1 MTNAAETDSH
11 GEEIPLNY
19 SPAVVAAIQEIV
31 PGEDA
36 FDAPDFDAVDY
47 INERFPAE
55 QSLHLLDDVL
65 EEMRIKLTHVED
77 ETRLLVRQ
85 LAINSQ
91 TGQDSL
97 LSAEES
103 IRQLSARFQD
113 IKVASGESEQ
123 RVRAITRDI
132 RQLDTG
138 KRNLTAS
145 INTLNHL
152 QMLTE
157 GVDKIRSMKSTR
169 QYGELAPLLQG
180 VLNVMH
186 HLSRYTHIPQV
197 KQLADQVSSSVSP
210 ATLTS
215 RRSNSWQTSKNDIQ
229 VVENQMNYS
238 HVQMVEKQIDCSH
251 VQVVENQI
259 DYSHVQVVENQINYS
274 HVLVVEDQ
282 INYSHVQVVEDQIN
296 YSHVQVVESQLALE
310 QQILADFKSSSAS
323 LSAPSHQLAEACLVA
338 NVLDRRV
345 RKSIIDQVLEHQLAE
360 YKAVFAGS
368 ERDGW
373 LSSVDLRRK
382 WFLRAAVEFDKTLAQ
397 MFPPNWKLTQAMV
410 LRPGDVDSTTLL
422 QAHRLLSDMES
433 LIIQKYGTT
442 FTYDDLLE
450 STGDQTPKSPEGGV
464 GKPVTTPTSPV
475 HSTSRTHDNVL
486 PTAASADGTSTPG
499 GDTGTGTGTVPSPYD
514 GAITSCFLPYLHI
527 YLNTVDKRLGEQL
540 ERFMAAVKTYSFD
553 RVEEEESN
561 VMPCCGE
568 LFTLYKNMLVEY
580 LRISMSGYGLP
591 NLITVFQ
598 RRLREFATRVLREAL
613 PQASQQGFGTLPKDM
628 KDISAIISQVQSL
641 LVREGGESLRLSS
654 EEEVRK
660 VCSVLVSA
668 EYCAHM
674 TNKLQAKL
682 GEKWQ
687 VAPRIIPEPGVPRK
701 PPAPAAPGASS
712 TPSNISLAAEEE
724 LFHAVLSQ
732 CILLL
737 VGHVE
742 SLCEPSLSGIPKH
755 SWLLE
760 QTGDQSPYVSQ
771 LSAHLTNTVPL
782 VRYHLH
788 TSRKHFTRF
797 CDKLAASICTKFTQQ
812 VVAPPVPSGS
822 HAPCT
827 PRYSRPLYPQ
837 VYRCRPINSVGCE
850 QLLLDCHALKAVLL
864 HMPVLASKVMRDP
877 PVSYTRMVT
886 KNLARPELVLQVVMG
901 EYSSNTQLLEKSI
914 RLMPDLSLTDF
925 QKVLELRGIKDKA
938 SLLESY
944 RQRTAAE
951 CDQPAVTDAGGGGDA
966 GTAVGRPVAA
976 TVASPEHELSRI
988 AKLEKMLKARRLI
1001 S

>member
-1 MTNAAETDSH
+1 MSQLISELGSNDDTDINT
-11 GEEIPLNY
+11 EELPLQY
-19 SPAVVAAIQEIV
+19 SKSVIAAIQEIV
-31 PGEDA
+31 PGEDP
-36 FDAPDFDAVDY
+36 FDSPDFNAVDY

-55 QSLHLLDDVL
+55 QSLHLLDEVL
-65 EEMRIKLTHVED
+65 EEMRVKLSLVEN
-77 ETRLLVRQ
+77 ETQQLVRQ

-91 TGQDSL
+91 IGQDSL
-97 LSAEES
+97 QSAEES
-103 IRQLSARFQD
+103 IRQLSARFQE
-113 IKVASGESEQ
+113 IKVTSGESEQ

-138 KRNLTAS
+138 KRNLTTS

-157 GVDKIRSMKSTR
+157 GVDKIRSMMAAR

-180 VLNVMH
+180 VLNVMQ

-197 KQLADQVSSSVSP
+197 KQLSDQV
-210 ATLTS
+210 L
-215 RRSNSWQTSKNDIQ
+215 Q
-229 VVENQMNYS
+229 NQK
-238 HVQMVEKQIDCSH
+238 E
-251 VQVVENQI
+251 
-259 DYSHVQVVENQINYS
+259 
-274 HVLVVEDQ
+274 
-282 INYSHVQVVEDQIN
+282 
-296 YSHVQVVESQLALE
+296 LE
-310 QQILADFKSSSAS
+310 QQILADFRSSTAS
-323 LSAPSHQLAEACLVA
+323 LATPSYQLAEACLVA
-338 NVLDRRV
+338 NVLDKNVRR
-345 RKSIIDQVLEHQLAE
+345 SIMELVVEHQLAE
-360 YKAVFAGS
+360 YRAVFAGS

-373 LSSVDLRRK
+373 LTCVDLRRK
-382 WFLRAAVEFDKTLAQ
+382 WFLRAAVEFDRTLAQ
-397 MFPPNWKLTQAMV
+397 MFPPGWKVPARLAYSFCRLTHEQLTQAMA
-410 LRPGDVDSTTLL
+410 LRTADIDSTAIL

-433 LIIQKYGTT
+433 LIIQKYGTS
-442 FTYDDLLE
+442 FTYEDLLDNSNE
-450 STGDQTPKSPEGGV
+450 KLPKPSDVSPR
-464 GKPVTTPTSPV
+464 SPV
-475 HSTSRTHDNVL
+475 SATSSAGRFTPRSEDSSV
-486 PTAASADGTSTPG
+486 AASNSNAGEDSQPPPAAA
-499 GDTGTGTGTVPSPYD
+499 PSPYD

-527 YLNTVDKRLGEQL
+527 HLNTLDKRLGEQI
-540 ERFMAAVKTYSFD
+540 ERFMSAVKSYSFD

-580 LRISMSGYGLP
+580 LRVSQQGYGLP
-591 NLITVFQ
+591 NLIAIFQ

-682 GEKWQ
+682 LEKWQ
-687 VAPRIIPEPGVPRK
+687 LAPKSIPDPDAPRKVL
-701 PPAPAAPGASS
+701 AASASS
-712 TPSNISLAAEEE
+712 AISSAPSNISLAAEEE

-742 SLCEPSLSGIPKH
+742 SLCDGYLASIPKLN
-755 SWLLE
+755 WLLE
-760 QTGDQSPYVSQ
+760 QTGDQSSYVSQ
-771 LSAHLTNTVPL
+771 LSAHLSTTVPL

-797 CDKLAASICTKFTQQ
+797 CDKLAAGICIKFTQ
-812 VVAPPVPSGS
+812 
-822 HAPCT
+822 
-827 PRYSRPLYPQ
+827 Q
-837 VYRCRPINSVGCE
+837 VYRCRPINSIGCE

-864 HMPVLASKVMRDP
+864 HMPVMASKVIRDP

-886 KNLARPELVLQVVMG
+886 KSLARPELVLQVVMG
-901 EYSSNTQLLEKSI
+901 EYSSPMQLVEKSI
-914 RLMPDLSLTDF
+914 RLMPDLSLADF

-938 SLLESY
+938 PLLESY
-944 RQRTAAE
+944 RQRTSVE
-951 CDQPAVTDAGGGGDA
+951 SDASA
-966 GTAVGRPVAA
+966 TTINSTTTTTNTTNTA

-1001 S
+1001 